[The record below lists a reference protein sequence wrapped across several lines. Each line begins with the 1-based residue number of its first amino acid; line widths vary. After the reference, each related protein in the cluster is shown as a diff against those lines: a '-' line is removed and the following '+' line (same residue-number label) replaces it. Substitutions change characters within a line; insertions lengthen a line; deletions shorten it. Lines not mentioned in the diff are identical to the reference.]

1 MHPAALGHCC
11 ASQRRDV
18 LVAILISQAG
28 RDDKTQDDKAA
39 MRRVRVRHLRT
50 LSTKLMGGGARG
62 ENMQNAFEQTTRRA
76 MHFYWRFARG
86 LTLGARAVV
95 IDEARRIFLVKHT
108 YVRGW
113 HLPGG
118 GVEPGET
125 LLAAL
130 ARELCEEGNIE
141 LAEPPL
147 LHGVFYNPRWSR
159 RDHVACF
166 VVQSFRQSA
175 PVVPNREIA
184 AAGFFALDEL
194 PGDTGAGSRARIAEV
209 LLGAPVSERW

>member
-1 MHPAALGHCC
+1 M
-11 ASQRRDV
+11 RN
-18 LVAILISQAG
+18 AIEQV
-28 RDDKTQDDKAA
+28 
-39 MRRVRVRHLRT
+39 MRR
-50 LSTKLMGGGARG
+50 S
-62 ENMQNAFEQTTRRA
+62 F
-76 MHFYWRFARG
+76 HFYWRFSRG
-86 LTLGARAVV
+86 LTLGARALV
-95 IDEARRIFLVKHT
+95 IDESRRVFLVQHT

-130 ARELCEEGNIE
+130 TRELREEANIE
-141 LAEPPL
+141 LTEPPA

-175 PVVPNREIA
+175 PPVPNREIA
-184 AAGFFALDEL
+184 AARFFALDEL
-194 PGDTGAGSRARIAEV
+194 PDDTGAGSRARIAEV
-209 LLGAPVSERW
+209 LLGAPVSEKW

>member
-1 MHPAALGHCC
+1 
-11 ASQRRDV
+11 
-18 LVAILISQAG
+18 LISQAD
-28 RDDKTQDDKAA
+28 RDDKTQDDNAA
-39 MRRVRVRHLRT
+39 MRRLRVRHLRASLT
-50 LSTKLMGGGARG
+50 RLTGRG
-62 ENMQNAFEQTTRRA
+62 TRGDDMRDAIEQATRRG
-76 MHFYWRFARG
+76 MHLYWRFSRG

-95 IDEARRIFLVKHT
+95 MDDARRVFLVQHT

-130 ARELCEEGNIE
+130 ARELREEGNIE
-141 LAEPPL
+141 LTAPPV

-166 VVQSFRQSA
+166 VAQSFHQSA
-175 PVVPNREIA
+175 PPAPNREIA
-184 AAGFFALDEL
+184 ATRFFALEEL

-209 LLGAPVSERW
+209 LLGAPVSEKW

>member
-1 MHPAALGHCC
+1 M
-11 ASQRRDV
+11 RN
-18 LVAILISQAG
+18 AIEE
-28 RDDKTQDDKAA
+28 T
-39 MRRVRVRHLRT
+39 V
-50 LSTKLMGGGARG
+50 
-62 ENMQNAFEQTTRRA
+62 RRA
-76 MHFYWRFARG
+76 THFYWRFARG
-86 LTLGARAVV
+86 LTLGARALVL
-95 IDEARRIFLVKHT
+95 DEARRIFLVQHT

-125 LLAAL
+125 LLTAL
-130 ARELCEEGNIE
+130 TRELMEEGNIE
-141 LAEPPL
+141 LTERPL

-175 PVVPNREIA
+175 PPAPNHEIA
-184 AAGFFALDEL
+184 ATRFFSLDEL